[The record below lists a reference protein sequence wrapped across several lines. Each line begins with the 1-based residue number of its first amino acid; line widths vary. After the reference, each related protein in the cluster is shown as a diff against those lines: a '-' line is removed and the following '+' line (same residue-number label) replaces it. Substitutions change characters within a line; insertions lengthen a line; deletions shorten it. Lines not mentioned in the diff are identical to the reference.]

1 MALKG
6 SISRTLS
13 YNSMI
18 GDMVAVYM
26 SATIPED
33 GVPSRSTNIADNQL
47 YKANK
52 EECRADIREFNQL
65 VDKIEDETIN

>member
-26 SATIPED
+26 SATIPDD
-33 GVPSRSTNIADNQL
+33 GVPSRSMIMLFTGRTKKSAGLI
-47 YKANK
+47 YGSS
-52 EECRADIREFNQL
+52 ISSW
-65 VDKIEDETIN
+65 TISRMKM

>member
-26 SATIPED
+26 SATIPDD
-33 GVPSRSTNIADNQL
+33 GVPSRSMNIADNAL
-47 YKANK
+47 YRANK

-65 VDKIEDETIN
+65 VDNIEDENVN